1 MHNNFFKIPT
11 NYILIKGLKIFGIR
25 AGEYLKNSNKK
36 KNIIRNI
43 INIMKKD
50 SIKEE
55 YYSLHPFKDLISVL
69 KKLEDR
75 SSMGKNIIITKYYK
89 KEEL

>member
-1 MHNNFFKIPT
+1 
-11 NYILIKGLKIFGIR
+11 
-25 AGEYLKNSNKK
+25 
-36 KNIIRNI
+36 
-43 INIMKKD
+43 MKKD
-50 SIKEE
+50 SIKEK
-55 YYSLHPFKDLISVL
+55 YYRLHPFKDLISVL